1 MCCLSEAS
9 SHFVV
14 FVCVNYSMFFL
25 VTRHSQVNLPLLS
38 LLEKIRPE
46 TKSEDEAPPFDRLR
60 DRIDYAIQQQ
70 ATSDKRQATI
80 FYFLLSHFSFI
91 FCTFA
96 PVF

>member
-14 FVCVNYSMFFL
+14 FVCENYSMFFL

-46 TKSEDEAPPFDRLR
+46 TKSEDEAPKHELVIR
-60 DRIDYAIQQQ
+60 
-70 ATSDKRQATI
+70 
-80 FYFLLSHFSFI
+80 
-91 FCTFA
+91 
-96 PVF
+96 

>member
-46 TKSEDEAPPFDRLR
+46 TKSEDEAPKQNR
-60 DRIDYAIQQQ
+60 
-70 ATSDKRQATI
+70 
-80 FYFLLSHFSFI
+80 
-91 FCTFA
+91 
-96 PVF
+96 